1 MQFAVPLRTTLLVC
15 LVFEIFIS
23 SAFAATTIQS
33 ATGVSVSVDPSGS
46 YTISTSE
53 PAWSFGGELGTELT
67 SISVNGGSDAVGAYS
82 EISFDY
88 TAEAA
93 RHASIRAYPDQ
104 SAILF
109 PFNYLPPPPNSS
121 PF

>member
-67 SISVNGGSDAVGAYS
+67 NISVNGGTDGVGSYS

-88 TAEAA
+88 TPEPP
-93 RHASIRAYPDQ
+93 RPASIRPYTDQ
-104 SAILF
+104 RPIRFSA
-109 PFNYLPPPPNSS
+109 NYL
-121 PF
+121 

>member
-23 SAFAATTIQS
+23 SGFAATTIQS

-67 SISVNGGSDAVGAYS
+67 NISVNGGSDAVGAS
-82 EISFDY
+82 TEISFDS
-88 TAEAA
+88 TAAA
-93 RHASIRAYPDQ
+93 TRPAPIRPYPDHTPT
-104 SAILF
+104 LF
-109 PFNYLPPPPNSS
+109 PT
-121 PF
+121 